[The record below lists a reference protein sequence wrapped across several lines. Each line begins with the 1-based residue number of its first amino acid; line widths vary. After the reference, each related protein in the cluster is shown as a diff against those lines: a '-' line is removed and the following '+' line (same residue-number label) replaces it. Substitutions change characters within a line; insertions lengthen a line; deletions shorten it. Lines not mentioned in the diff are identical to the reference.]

1 MGKLLILFKFVFFV
15 FSSDFNESRRHVHV
29 TDKKRDKERVCKF
42 WIEPKI
48 ELHENIG
55 FSSKELN
62 EIEKLLGLHLELLNG
77 QLDLFYSGK
86 RVKPIMKD
94 E

>member
-1 MGKLLILFKFVFFV
+1 MGKLLIFLKYIVFV
-15 FSSDFNESRRHVHV
+15 FSSDVKESRRHVHI
-29 TDKKRDKERVCKF
+29 TDRKHDIERLCKF

-48 ELHENIG
+48 ELHSNIG
-55 FSSKELN
+55 FTRSELN
-62 EIEKLLGLHLELLNG
+62 EIEKMLISNLDILNK

-86 RVKPIMKD
+86 RVKSIHKN